1 MTKSVIF
8 TESHRYIYIY
18 INACTTRVSNLYIV
32 LSIII
37 RAIQFTEIAIR
48 SNVSNWKNA
57 RQLLVKTQLYKIVME
72 NRG

>member
-18 INACTTRVSNLYIV
+18 IDARVNNLYVV

-48 SNVSNWKNA
+48 SSVSNWKNA
-57 RQLLVKTQLYKIVME
+57 RQLLVKTQLYKIMME